1 MPLKWAA
8 WSKTRQPASIPTVS
22 IAIND
27 FIPAD
32 AENVKNGKNMICIC
46 ASGNNVPNTPKTV
59 HMAPEA
65 PTEEPILPVAILDTW
80 LKNDVITQEDK

>member
-8 WSKTRQPASIPTVS
+8 WSKNCQRASIPTVS
-22 IAIND
+22 SAIND
-27 FIPAD
+27 FIPTD
-32 AENVKNGKNMICIC
+32 AENVKNGNNIICIC
-46 ASGNNVPNTPKTV
+46 ASGSIVPNTPKTV

-65 PTEEPILPVAILDTW
+65 PREEPILPVAIFDTW